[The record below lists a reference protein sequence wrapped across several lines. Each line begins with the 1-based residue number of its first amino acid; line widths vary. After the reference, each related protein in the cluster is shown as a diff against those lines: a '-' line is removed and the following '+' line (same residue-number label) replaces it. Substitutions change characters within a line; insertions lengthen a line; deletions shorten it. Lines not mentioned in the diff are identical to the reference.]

1 MRAWREKRGLTQEQV
16 ATKLGTHRGMVSR
29 YENSERG
36 LTLSVQFRVM
46 RILDITPAQFFQD
59 PDDADA
65 LEKLMHEAEKAGPKK
80 RREILA
86 VIRTMLDNK

>member
-36 LTLSVQFRVM
+36 LTLTQQFRIM
-46 RILDITPAQFFQD
+46 RILKITPAQFFQH
-59 PDDADA
+59 PDEADA
-65 LEKLMHEAEKAGPKK
+65 LEKLMHEAEQAGAKK

-86 VIRTMLDNK
+86 VIQAMLDNK